1 MQVCAIS
8 AKGALRQ
15 MATQDLIS
23 EELSKLF
30 RNYQESLARNFG
42 CGTEDELIAPWNETP
57 PNERRIM
64 LAAAAR
70 CSKSE
75 TPKDEDR
82 RKYFANPGEAE
93 WGC

>member
-15 MATQDLIS
+15 MATHDLIS

-42 CGTEDELIAPWNETP
+42 CGTEDELIAHWNET